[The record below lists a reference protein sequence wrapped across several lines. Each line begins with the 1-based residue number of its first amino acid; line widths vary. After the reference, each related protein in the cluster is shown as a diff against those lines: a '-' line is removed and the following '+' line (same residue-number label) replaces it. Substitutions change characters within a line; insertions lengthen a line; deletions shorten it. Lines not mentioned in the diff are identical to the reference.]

1 MRIGLA
7 QIRSETGDVEKNIEK
22 HLFWIQ
28 KGIDHKLDLIVFP
41 ELSLTAYEPQLS
53 DKLALV
59 PKDPRLNVFQD
70 ICDKSKISIG
80 IGLPLKDPL
89 GIKISMLFYFP
100 ENVPSMYAKQQ
111 LHDDELSYFIPGNEQ
126 LIFEIGGYKIA
137 PAICYEAFQI
147 EHLENAISLGA
158 DLYLAS
164 VAKSKSGVKEAL
176 EYFPKMAEKY
186 KLPIVMVN
194 SIGYCDNFLSY
205 GMSSIWD
212 EKGEIIAKL
221 ESENEG
227 VLVFDLDNSNLLSRK
242 SS

>member
-22 HLFWIQ
+22 HLLWIQ
-28 KGIDHKLDLIVFP
+28 KGINHKLDLIVFP

-53 DKLALV
+53 DKLAMV

-70 ICDKSKISIG
+70 ICDKNNISIG
-80 IGLPLKDPL
+80 IGLPSKDPL

-100 ENVPSMYAKQQ
+100 KNASEIYAKQQ

-126 LIFEIGGYKIA
+126 LIFEIEGFKIG
-137 PAICYEAFQI
+137 PAICYESFQI
-147 EHLENAISLGA
+147 DHLENAISLGA

-164 VAKSKSGVKEAL
+164 VAKSRSGVEEAL
-176 EYFPKMAEKY
+176 VYFPKMAEKY
-186 KLPIVMVN
+186 NLPIVMVN
-194 SIGYCDNFLSY
+194 SIGCCDNFLSY
-205 GMSSIWD
+205 GMSSTWN
-212 EKGEIIAKL
+212 EKGELIVQL

-227 VLVFDLDNSNLLSRK
+227 ILVFDLDNSNLLSRK